1 MRNNGEVKEITNL
14 KLGILSDSH
23 VDKLSD
29 LPRKALEILKNVD
42 LIIHAGDFDDNELL
56 DELRELGN
64 FQGVSG
70 NMDTKSVK
78 DKLPETKILELKGF
92 KIGITHPLEGGAPY
106 DLVERVR
113 EKFEHI
119 DVIVFGHSHL
129 PMNEKIDG
137 VLFFNPGSITGRWPA
152 KHKTIGILEIDK
164 DIRGKTITLE

>member
-1 MRNNGEVKEITNL
+1 MNL

-23 VDKLSD
+23 VNKLSD
-29 LPRKALEILKNVD
+29 LPKKALEILKNVD
-42 LIIHAGDFDDNELL
+42 LIVHAGDFDDKALL
-56 DELRELGN
+56 DELRKLGN
-64 FQGVSG
+64 LEGVSG
-70 NMDTKSVK
+70 NMDPKNVK
-78 DKLPETKILELKGF
+78 DKLPEVKILELKGF

-106 DLVERVR
+106 DLVKRVR

-137 VLFFNPGSITGRWPA
+137 ILFFNPGSITGRWPA

-164 DIRGKTITLE
+164 DIKGKTITLE

>member
-1 MRNNGEVKEITNL
+1 MNL

-23 VDKLSD
+23 VNKLSD
-29 LPRKALEILKNVD
+29 LPKKALEILKNVD
-42 LIIHAGDFDDNELL
+42 LIVHAGDFDDKALL
-56 DELRELGN
+56 DELRKLGN
-64 FQGVSG
+64 FEGVSG
-70 NMDTKSVK
+70 NMDPKNVK
-78 DKLPETKILELKGF
+78 DKLPEVKILELKGF

-164 DIRGKTITLE
+164 DIRGKIITLE